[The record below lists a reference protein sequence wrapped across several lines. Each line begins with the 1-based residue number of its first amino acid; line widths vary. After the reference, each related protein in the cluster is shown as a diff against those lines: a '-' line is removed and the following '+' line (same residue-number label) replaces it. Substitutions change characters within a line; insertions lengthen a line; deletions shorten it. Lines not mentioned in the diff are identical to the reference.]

1 MGKMKA
7 LSQNG
12 LYIHGSSGLL
22 IKRISSTVRV
32 WHDDFR
38 DGDYYIT
45 GFQERSQTAGFS
57 QILAIIIQCYV
68 LYCYFLGIAAIS
80 PKEEICRSQPLPDG
94 QSTSPDF
101 TETAR
106 VVS

>member
-12 LYIHGSSGLL
+12 LSIHGSSGLL

-57 QILAIIIQCYV
+57 QILAIIIKCYV
-68 LYCYFLGIAAIS
+68 LYCDFWTANEVLIALTGMCCQAYRGRFIRR
-80 PKEEICRSQPLPDG
+80 KRS
-94 QSTSPDF
+94 
-101 TETAR
+101 
-106 VVS
+106 

>member
-57 QILAIIIQCYV
+57 QILAIIIKCYV
-68 LYCYFLGIAAIS
+68 LYCDLNVAA
-80 PKEEICRSQPLPDG
+80 PRRTLRVLRSDW
-94 QSTSPDF
+94 
-101 TETAR
+101 R
-106 VVS
+106 